1 MTVFISSIR
10 RVEEVSEQDFS
21 SFVVL
26 QPSAQTVLKERIC
39 LVSPLPRMAH
49 LLGNGALP

>member
-10 RVEEVSEQDFS
+10 RVEEVWGQDFS
-21 SFVVL
+21 SLLVL
-26 QPSAQTVLKERIC
+26 QPSAQTVLKEGIC

-49 LLGNGALP
+49 LMGNGALS